1 MTGTWLLTGGA
12 GYIGAHVVRAL
23 LGAGHRVVVV
33 DDLSTGDP
41 QRLPD
46 GVPLEVLSVLDT
58 AALTRA
64 MQRHH
69 VDAII
74 HLAAKKSVGESV
86 LRPDL
91 YHRQNV
97 TGTAS
102 LLAAAGAA
110 GVDRLLLS
118 STAAVYGECT
128 PMKPGLEAA
137 PVAETAPLRPVNPYG
152 WTKLLS
158 ERLVARAGTEL
169 GLRWIA
175 LRYFNVAGAAAP
187 HLADTGGDN
196 LIPRVLAALR
206 GGRPVQLFGDDYPTP
221 DGSCIRDYIHVSD
234 VASAHVAAA
243 TRLLTAPASDPAVDR
258 AYNIGTGVGVS
269 VLDIMAVAA
278 EVTGL
283 SVTPVHAARRAGDPP
298 SVVAD
303 VSEIRAR
310 LGWRSER
317 DVRSMLRDTWAAQ
330 PVLRLPGGLVRAPA

>member
-23 LGAGHRVVVV
+23 LAAGHRVVVV

-41 QRLPD
+41 RRLPD

-58 AALTRA
+58 AALTRVL
-64 MQRHH
+64 QGHRI
-69 VDAII
+69 DAII

-118 STAAVYGECT
+118 STAAVYGACAPLDSGAGT
-128 PMKPGLEAA
+128 A

-152 WTKLLS
+152 WTKLLG
-158 ERLVARAGTEL
+158 ERMVARAGAEL

-196 LIPRVLAALR
+196 LIPRVLGALR
-206 GGRPVQLFGDDYPTP
+206 HGLPVQVYGDDYPTP

-243 TRLLTAPASDPAVDR
+243 ARLLTAQMSDPAVNR
-258 AYNIGTGVGVS
+258 AYNIGTGIGVS
-269 VLDIMAVAA
+269 VLDIVAAAA
-278 EVTGL
+278 EVTGCP
-283 SVTPVHAARRAGDPP
+283 VTPVHAPRREGDPP

-303 VSEIRAR
+303 VSQIRAR
-310 LGWRSER
+310 LGWQAQQ

-330 PVLRLPGGLVRAPA
+330 PALRLPDGLVGEPV